1 MANIQDS
8 PYQNL
13 VFKTSH
19 NSYDRKEDIE
29 QQLSFDSS
37 HTYQCGC
44 RGVELDIWRHSSDS
58 MNKGYFT
65 VNHLTNGGENLSEY
79 LDELSDWH
87 GDNPNHDV
95 VWVMLDIK
103 SSDGDKNKFPDE
115 IDSYLTSYFGRSL
128 IKTPHDLF
136 PGLTDS
142 NKLSDVLAAQGGW
155 PSLSSLKNHFIFCLS
170 GNEDWKKV
178 YYHNNSTRIC
188 FADCSDIDKLTV
200 SNSRVVY
207 NVESGHGKQSD
218 FNTLMEKKMLIRVYN
233 VNSEDDWNAA
243 IGMGANLL
251 ATDKVSDNEWA
262 AVSSTGLFAQ
272 RSRIS

>member
-1 MANIQDS
+1 MTNIQET

-19 NSYDRKEDIE
+19 NSYDRDESIQD
-29 QQLSFDSS
+29 QLDFNATQ
-37 HTYQCGC
+37 TYQCGC
-44 RGVELDIWRHSSDS
+44 RGIELDIWRHSSDK

-79 LDELSDWH
+79 LDDLSDWH

-95 VWVMLDIK
+95 VWVTLDIK

-115 IDSYLTSYFGRSL
+115 IDSYLTNYFGRSL
-128 IKTPHDLF
+128 IKTPKDLF
-136 PGLTDS
+136 PALTDS

-155 PSLSSLKNHFIFCLS
+155 PVLSSLKNHFIFCLS

-188 FADCSDIDKLTV
+188 FADCSDIDKLTEP
-200 SNSRVVY
+200 NSRIVY
-207 NVESGHGKQSD
+207 NVESGSGNQSD
-218 FNTLMEKKMLIRVYN
+218 FNTLMNKKMMIRVYD
-233 VNSEDDWNAA
+233 VNSESDWNKA

-251 ATDKVSDNEWA
+251 ATDKVSDNSWA
-262 AVSSTGLFAQ
+262 AVSDNSLFAQ